1 MPFAIAHDGAR
12 LFYEATSLVPPW
24 RQAAGVIFMHHGVA
38 LDGDAWMDWQ
48 PTLLAAGYRIIRLD
62 MRGFGRSEPTPAG
75 YRWSLAGFFADMEA
89 VLAAENVDAFH
100 FVGESIGGL
109 IGLAYAARR
118 PERLR
123 SAAVLSTPFNG
134 RRVQVVDRW
143 RATIAARGM
152 AGWADEL
159 MPMRFVEGD
168 VEPFTLRLGSRAASQ
183 LLRGRGVRAGRIRPH
198 AGSDARARTNP
209 RPNPDPRA

>member
-1 MPFAIAHDGAR
+1 MPFAVHSTRWRSPVLRGDLAGA
-12 LFYEATSLVPPW
+12 PPW

-100 FVGESIGGL
+100 FVGEFIGGL
-109 IGLAYAARR
+109 IGLAYAAR
-118 PERLR
+118 
-123 SAAVLSTPFNG
+123 STGAP
-134 RRVQVVDRW
+134 
-143 RATIAARGM
+143 A
-152 AGWADEL
+152 L
-159 MPMRFVEGD
+159 
-168 VEPFTLRLGSRAASQ
+168 
-183 LLRGRGVRAGRIRPH
+183 GRGSFERCLWA
-198 AGSDARARTNP
+198 P
-209 RPNPDPRA
+209 RPGRGPVARHHRCARHGWMGR